1 MDFVE
6 RMQAKAKKLSRNLVL
21 PEGLEPRTLKAAATL
36 LSEGLVGSLTLI
48 GEPDK
53 VQSAAKNEGADIS
66 KAHIVNP
73 SSSEKLETYAGEYQE
88 LRKHKGMGLDT
99 AREEITDPLKW
110 GAMMVRLA
118 DADAMVAGAESST
131 ADVLR
136 ASFTIIKTAPG
147 VKSAS
152 SCFVM
157 QTPDTQ
163 WGVDGGLVF
172 SDCAT
177 IPDPTAEQ
185 LAEIAISAAQSC
197 RTFLDADPVVVLA
210 GVVAAGSVPGTD
222 GSGDALD
229 AAERAGAVSRRP
241 GVAVPTADLADGLGR
256 AAEKWGRFEQDTA
269 EGILPV
275 QYWGFP
281 HHYDAR
287 TEVEWGYGSIL
298 GARDINEHDFNWPL
312 YWQPTLMYLSGNDPL
327 LEADTL
333 AEYETRD
340 EARRVRDE
348 VVGSR

>member
-73 SSSEKLETYAGEYQE
+73 SSSEKLEAYAGEYHE
-88 LRKHKGMGLDT
+88 LRKHKGMDLDT

-197 RTFLDADPVVVLA
+197 RTFLEADPVVALLSFSTK
-210 GVVAAGSVPGTD
+210 GSAEHESIDKVREAMRIVGEKEPGLPVD
-222 GSGDALD
+222 GELQLD
-229 AAERAGAVSRRP
+229 AAVVESVGKKKAPDSTVAGKANVLVFPDLNAGNIGYKLVQRLGGAEAYGPFLQGFAKPVSDLSR
-241 GVAVPTADLADGLGR
+241 GASVQDIVNTA
-256 AAEKWGRFEQDTA
+256 AA
-269 EGILPV
+269 
-275 QYWGFP
+275 
-281 HHYDAR
+281 
-287 TEVEWGYGSIL
+287 
-298 GARDINEHDFNWPL
+298 
-312 YWQPTLMYLSGNDPL
+312 TLCQG
-327 LEADTL
+327 
-333 AEYETRD
+333 
-340 EARRVRDE
+340 
-348 VVGSR
+348 